1 MKIPIIFPI
10 LLIILMFAIHY
21 LFYSRV
27 IKRVHVCPKTLFVLK
42 GLVGLNFVG
51 IIGYMLAR
59 YAISVPDW
67 LYFIFSLSFAVV
79 LAFVMIG
86 IMYEVLHLLQAKLPF
101 DEQKRKFFK
110 RSSDMGILALG
121 GAYLGAGVYEGQKE
135 PMVVNIKL
143 DQKLFNKPYRIV
155 QISDMHIGGLI
166 DSNFVE
172 KAVERI
178 NALQADFVTITGD
191 LTDAH
196 IDSIKKAVD
205 HLAHIQSRFGTYYV
219 VGNHEYFHG
228 FEDTVAYIKTLG
240 ITVLENN
247 SQVIG
252 DSNNRFNIAG
262 LYDYFGYRKG
272 EYAPNIARVQA
283 KVDKNLPTLLLMH
296 QPKQIE
302 MLESFKPNLMLSGH
316 THGGQI
322 FPFQY
327 LVKLQQPYLKGLYNI
342 SNKEAI
348 YVNSGIGFWGP
359 KMRLGS
365 AAEITLIEWS

>member
-1 MKIPIIFPI
+1 
-10 LLIILMFAIHY
+10 
-21 LFYSRV
+21 
-27 IKRVHVCPKTLFVLK
+27 
-42 GLVGLNFVG
+42 
-51 IIGYMLAR
+51 
-59 YAISVPDW
+59 
-67 LYFIFSLSFAVV
+67 
-79 LAFVMIG
+79 
-86 IMYEVLHLLQAKLPF
+86 
-101 DEQKRKFFK
+101 
-110 RSSDMGILALG
+110 
-121 GAYLGAGVYEGQKE
+121 
-135 PMVVNIKL
+135 
-143 DQKLFNKPYRIV
+143 
-155 QISDMHIGGLI
+155 
-166 DSNFVE
+166 
-172 KAVERI
+172 
-178 NALQADFVTITGD
+178 
-191 LTDAH
+191 H
-196 IDSIKKAVD
+196 IDSIKEAVD
-205 HLAHIQSRFGTYYV
+205 QLANIQSRFGTFYV

-262 LYDYFGYRKG
+262 LYDYFGYRRG
-272 EYAPNIARVQA
+272 EYVPNVARVQA
-283 KVDKNLPTLLLMH
+283 KIDKNLPTLLLMH

-302 MLESFKPNLMLSGH
+302 MFEHFKPNLMLSGH

-327 LVKLQQPYLKGLYNI
+327 LVKLQQPYLKGLCNI